1 MLTLKAE
8 WSYFGPK
15 HLEQTTLS
23 YIHFI
28 ENAQPNPS
36 QHYLGLGQY
45 HQYWKA
51 SSPSGTL
58 GVYHFVNRLDLY
70 RAWIGQQDWCCSL
83 HIQSIAL
90 TSWSSKGKHNNTNIV
105 AWDTKVTSWKAI
117 NKQISGAQP
126 ILYLFAPSPPPS
138 LFYIMLIFHI
148 ILLWHQSHA
157 DHWNQLGYPQRQNAK
172 NRGQRQWLRLS

>member
-15 HLEQTTLS
+15 HLEQTTPS
-23 YIHFI
+23 YICFI

-90 TSWSSKGKHNNTNIV
+90 TSWSSKGTHNNTNIV

-117 NKQISGAQP
+117 NKQTSGAQP
-126 ILYLFAPSPPPS
+126 ILYLFAPSPPPP
-138 LFYIMLIFHI
+138 LFYIMLISHI

-157 DHWNQLGYPQRQNAK
+157 GHWNQLGYPQRQNAK